1 MPKMKTH
8 SSLKGRF
15 KITGTGKVMRY
26 KQGKNHLLS
35 GKSSKQKRVIVHEPN
50 NGSWRCTSFATT
62 IVPYQ
67 RLIVTQLNIRT
78 SFIYPRR

>member
-26 KQGKNHLLS
+26 KAYKNHLLS
-35 GKSSKQKRVIVHEPN
+35 GKSARQKRVLASNPVMSA
-50 NGSWRCTSFATT
+50 GDVR
-62 IVPYQ
+62 
-67 RLIVTQLNIRT
+67 RLKQQLTNIKG
-78 SFIYPRR
+78 

>member
-35 GKSSKQKRVIVHEPN
+35 GKSSKQKRVLSTNPTMAPGDV
-50 NGSWRCTSFATT
+50 R
-62 IVPYQ
+62 
-67 RLIVTQLNIRT
+67 RLQQQLSLIKG
-78 SFIYPRR
+78 

>member
-26 KQGKNHLLS
+26 KAHRNHLLS
-35 GKSSKQKRVIVHEPN
+35 HKSARAKRVLGTQPIMAAGDV
-50 NGSWRCTSFATT
+50 R
-62 IVPYQ
+62 
-67 RLIVTQLNIRT
+67 RLAQGLAQLK
-78 SFIYPRR
+78 

>member
-26 KQGKNHLLS
+26 KAYKNHLLS
-35 GKSSKQKRVIVHEPN
+35 TKSARQKRVL
-50 NGSWRCTSFATT
+50 GSNPTMAAGD
-62 IVPYQ
+62 VK
-67 RLIVTQLNIRT
+67 RLKQQLGNIKG
-78 SFIYPRR
+78 

>member
-26 KQGKNHLLS
+26 KAFKNHLLS
-35 GKSSKQKRVIVHEPN
+35 HKSKRQKRVLGTNPTMAPGDVK
-50 NGSWRCTSFATT
+50 
-62 IVPYQ
+62 
-67 RLIVTQLNIRT
+67 RLKQGLSNLK
-78 SFIYPRR
+78 